1 MTDRFQIDTS
11 DALYAPSLEQLKRRV
26 ERLAPG
32 SRRLASSTPS
42 RQVRAVH
49 RRQRQEPLRCAS
61 RWLLAGATAHH
72 DAAAVQGGACL
83 VLHGAHARRHH
94 QGGGE
99 ERKAAK
105 RAKLLD
111 KRAKLLDELIYAIP
125 MQQLQRAFESPT
137 SPGELRKL
145 QRKHGFK
152 ESNKMSTRRAARC
165 ARL

>member
-1 MTDRFQIDTS
+1 MPHGGYSPERVAAI
-11 DALYAPSLEQLKRRV
+11 YAVPVRPDVATTQE
-26 ERLAPG
+26 EF
-32 SRRLASSTPS
+32 
-42 RQVRAVH
+42 RAVH
-49 RRQRQEPLRCAS
+49 VSYYMER
-61 RWLLAGATAHH
+61 TH
-72 DAAAVQGGACL
+72 GGTTK
-83 VLHGAHARRHH
+83 
-94 QGGGE
+94 E

-111 KRAKLLDELIYAIP
+111 KRAKLLDELIYASP

-137 SPGELRKL
+137 SPVELWKL